1 MRSTP
6 PGVAAPASR
15 LDDFL
20 HFHAKLLP
28 ALAGEMARRQLRSIR
43 QTTAV
48 VEQIQDEGKDVPDDN
63 SVCIASNPSA
73 QNPGSPVWCRGAQA
87 MKTPFAQTN
96 RRILI
101 IDDTPAIHDD
111 FRKILAPRAQD
122 EVELQQL
129 EQTLFGDA
137 QAPHLTFELDS
148 AYQGQDALTLVERA
162 LHAGN
167 PYALAFIDMRMPPGW
182 DGLETIE
189 QLWRVDPNLQIALCT
204 AYSDYSWEAMA
215 ERLEFGDQLL
225 ILKKPFDS
233 LEIRQMANALT
244 WKWQL
249 AQDAALKMLSLERTI
264 EARVHEL
271 LKVSHLLQY
280 DSLTGLPNS
289 TLLGD
294 RLTQALANCRR
305 HDKQLVVMFLGLDR
319 FKRINNALGHPAGDE
334 MLKRTGQ
341 QLSSCVRDSDS
352 VFRYGA
358 DEFVVILGDI
368 NSPQQIHGIAEKLL
382 ATIRQPQTIAGHEI
396 SVTASLGMSL
406 YPEDGLE
413 AIELIKKAET
423 AMHNVKEHGPGS
435 SAYFIE
441 AMNQRAREQHSI
453 ESGLRRALQQHE
465 FVLHYQPKIDLRSN
479 AVVGAEALVRWQKPG
494 QALIYPGDFI
504 AVAED
509 SGLIVPLSQWVLA
522 EACRQAREWQRAG
535 LPPISLSVNISP
547 IDFRQPDFVASIE
560 RVLQQSGLAAQTLEL
575 EITEGVLMQN
585 VEATMTALN
594 RLKALGVRLAIDDF
608 GTGYSSL
615 SYLRRFP
622 IDVLKIDQSFIRGL
636 SCDSNDAALVDAIIS
651 LGRSLGLK
659 VIAEG
664 IETAGQLAYL
674 KDRQCEEGQGYYFS
688 QALPAAAFAQWLA
701 QGKSAP

>member
-1 MRSTP
+1 
-6 PGVAAPASR
+6 
-15 LDDFL
+15 
-20 HFHAKLLP
+20 
-28 ALAGEMARRQLRSIR
+28 
-43 QTTAV
+43 
-48 VEQIQDEGKDVPDDN
+48 
-63 SVCIASNPSA
+63 
-73 QNPGSPVWCRGAQA
+73 
-87 MKTPFAQTN
+87 MKTPFPQTN

-111 FRKILAPRAQD
+111 FRKILAPQVTDAVD
-122 EVELQQL
+122 LQQL
-129 EQTLFGDA
+129 EQTLFGT
-137 QAPHLTFELDS
+137 QQTPHLSFQLDS
-148 AYQGQDALTLVERA
+148 AYQGQEALALVNRA
-162 LHAGN
+162 LASGN

-280 DSLTGLPNS
+280 DSLTELPNS

-294 RLTQALANCRR
+294 RLSQAMAVCRR

-334 MLKRTGQ
+334 MLKRVAR
-341 QLSSCVRDSDS
+341 QLLSCVRDSDS
-352 VFRYGA
+352 VFRYGS

-368 NSPQQIHGIAEKLL
+368 NHPQQTHGIAEKLL
-382 ATIRQPQTIAGHEI
+382 AAIRLPQTIAGHDV
-396 SVTASLGMSL
+396 SVTASLGISV

-413 AIELIKKAET
+413 ATELIKKAET
-423 AMHNVKEHGPGS
+423 AMRNVKEQGPDNIGF
-435 SAYFIE
+435 FIE
-441 AMNQRAREQHSI
+441 AMNQHAREQHSI
-453 ESGLRRALQQHE
+453 ESGIRRALQAHE
-465 FVLHYQPKIDLRSN
+465 FVLHYQPKIDLRS
-479 AVVGAEALVRWQKPG
+479 AKVVGAEALLRWQKPG
-494 QALIYPGDFI
+494 HGWVYPSDFI
-504 AVAED
+504 PVAED
-509 SGLIVPLSQWVLA
+509 SGLIVPLSKWVLA
-522 EACRQAREWQRAG
+522 EACRQTRAWQLAG
-535 LPPISLSVNISP
+535 LPPIRMSVNTSP
-547 IDFRQPDFVASIE
+547 IDFRQRDFVAGIE
-560 RVLQQSGLAAQTLEL
+560 RVLEQTGLAPEWLEL

-585 VEATMTALN
+585 VEATMTALK
-594 RLKALGVRLAIDDF
+594 RLKTLGTRLAIDDF

-622 IDVLKIDQSFIRGL
+622 IDVLKIDQSFIRNL
-636 SCDSNDAALVDAIIS
+636 CNDRNDAALVSAIINLGKS
-651 LGRSLGLK
+651 LELD

-664 IETAGQLAYL
+664 IETAEQLAFL
-674 KDRQCEEGQGYYFS
+674 KAHHCEEGQGYFFS
-688 QALPAAAFAQWLA
+688 EALPADAFARLLA
-701 QGKSAP
+701 GTQPAPWTIE

>member
-1 MRSTP
+1 
-6 PGVAAPASR
+6 
-15 LDDFL
+15 
-20 HFHAKLLP
+20 
-28 ALAGEMARRQLRSIR
+28 
-43 QTTAV
+43 
-48 VEQIQDEGKDVPDDN
+48 
-63 SVCIASNPSA
+63 
-73 QNPGSPVWCRGAQA
+73 
-87 MKTPFAQTN
+87 MKTPFPQTN

-101 IDDTPAIHDD
+101 IDDTPAIHED
-111 FRKILAPRAQD
+111 FRKILAPQVQD
-122 EVELQQL
+122 TADLNQL
-129 EQTLFGDA
+129 EQTLFGTR
-137 QAPHLTFELDS
+137 QSQHLSFQLDS
-148 AYQGQDALTLVERA
+148 AYQGQEALALVKRA
-162 LHAGN
+162 QASGT

-249 AQDAALKMLSLERTI
+249 AQDAALKMLSLEQTI

-280 DSLTGLPNS
+280 DSLTELPNS

-294 RLTQALANCRR
+294 RLSQAMAVCRR

-334 MLKRTGQ
+334 MLKRVAQ
-341 QLSSCVRDSDS
+341 QLLSCVRGSDS
-352 VFRYGA
+352 VFRYGS
-358 DEFVVILGDI
+358 DEFVMILGDI
-368 NSPQQIHGIAEKLL
+368 NHPQQTHGIAEKLL
-382 ATIRQPQTIAGHEI
+382 TAIRLPQTIAGHDV
-396 SVTASLGMSL
+396 SVTASLGISV
-406 YPEDGLE
+406 YPDDGLE

-423 AMHNVKEHGPGS
+423 AMRNVKEQGPDNIGF
-435 SAYFIE
+435 FIE

-453 ESGLRRALQQHE
+453 ESGIRRALQEHE
-465 FVLHYQPKIDLRSN
+465 FVLHYQPKIDLRSGR
-479 AVVGAEALVRWQKPG
+479 VVGAEALVRWQKPG
-494 QALIYPGDFI
+494 HGWVYPSDFI
-504 AVAED
+504 PVAED
-509 SGLIVPLSQWVLA
+509 SGLIVPLSKWVLTQ
-522 EACRQAREWQRAG
+522 ACRQTCAWQAAG
-535 LPPISLSVNISP
+535 LPPIRMSVNMSP
-547 IDFRQPDFVASIE
+547 IDFRQRDFVEGVE
-560 RVLQQSGLAAQTLEL
+560 RVLEQTGLAPDWLEI

-585 VEATMTALN
+585 VEVTMTALT
-594 RLKALGVRLAIDDF
+594 RLKTLGTRLAIDDF

-636 SCDSNDAALVDAIIS
+636 CNDRNDAALVSAIIN
-651 LGRSLGLK
+651 LGKSLGLN

-664 IETAGQLAYL
+664 IETAEQLAFL
-674 KDRQCEEGQGYYFS
+674 KAHHCEEGQGYFFS
-688 QALPAAAFAQWLA
+688 EALPADAFARLLA
-701 QGKSAP
+701 GTEPAPWTIS